1 MKNVNITGVHQ
12 FLGKGITKS
21 NMVIWGLPKKGAW
34 QKIGTRVFLRRGEVD
49 TSAHYD
55 LFVVHAGT

>member
-12 FLGKGITKS
+12 FLGKGITKT
-21 NMVIWGLPKKGAW
+21 IWLYGDCLKKGAW
-34 QKIGTRVFLRRGEVD
+34 QKIGTRVFLRWGEVD

>member
-1 MKNVNITGVHQ
+1 MLILRGFINFYERGSQKA
-12 FLGKGITKS
+12 
-21 NMVIWGLPKKGAW
+21 IWLYGDCLKKGAW